1 MSRIIQ
7 TDSVGKQRGQLTKAT
22 ALALR
27 ELARQ
32 AEMGEEARD
41 LTAFIVLALRG
52 IAEGIDASVAAWE
65 KRGYWVKA
73 DKFRMEWSW
82 TGRLS
87 AQLQAALQS
96 EDWPQIAAESMKI
109 AERLRE
115 IRVVEKHRMGRPW
128 AGAYRRWQAERTG
141 G

>member
-7 TDSVGKQRGQLTKAT
+7 TDSTGKQRGQLVRAA

-32 AEMGEEARD
+32 ADDGTEARD
-41 LTAFIVLALRG
+41 LTAFVVVALRT
-52 IAEGIDASVAAWE
+52 ISDGIDESVAAWE

-82 TGRLS
+82 TSRLS
-87 AQLQAALQS
+87 DELGEALRKQDWAQVASTAMKVAAQLS
-96 EDWPQIAAESMKI
+96 DV
-109 AERLRE
+109 
-115 IRVVEKHRMGRPW
+115 RVAEKHRMGRPW
-128 AGAYRRWQAERTG
+128 VGAYERWLAEAPAG
-141 G
+141 